1 LARVKVVTDST
12 ADIPRGIVEQLGI
25 IVVPLSVHFGEKVY
39 LDYVE
44 LTSANFYDLL
54 RKSPD
59 HPRTSQPS
67 PGDFSTVFEEA
78 TKDGSSVV
86 AVLVSAGMS
95 GTCQSAILGRDMVKN
110 ATIEIIDSRLTSMA
124 LGLAVI
130 EGARAAKA
138 GKSQA
143 EVIAVANDAV
153 SRAKVFF
160 VVDTLEYLARN
171 GRIGK
176 AQALL
181 GNLLSVKPILTLEDG
196 QVASSEKVRGE
207 KKVIPRL
214 VEIMGESLEPGRGPA
229 KVAIAH
235 ADCLERAEELRAAIE
250 KAHHPAEI
258 IMSGL
263 GAVVGTHVGPG
274 TQALMWFQP

>member
-1 LARVKVVTDST
+1 MARVKVVTDST

-67 PGDFSTVFEEA
+67 PGDFATVFEEA

-86 AVLVSAGMS
+86 AVLVSAAMS
-95 GTCQSAILGRDMVKN
+95 GTCQSAFLARDMVKN
-110 ATIEIIDSRLTSMA
+110 ATVEIIDSRAASMA
-124 LGLAVI
+124 IGLAVI

-143 EVIAVANDAV
+143 DVVAVVNDVLA
-153 SRAKVFF
+153 RTKVFF

-181 GNLLSVKPILTLEDG
+181 GNLLSVKPVLTLEDG
-196 QVASSEKVRGE
+196 QVASFEKVRGE

-214 VEIMGESLEPGRGPA
+214 VEIMGESLEPSRKPA

-235 ADCLERAEELRAAIE
+235 ADCLERAEELKAAIE

-258 IMSGL
+258 TMSGL